1 MEKSRKIHSLKENH
15 LFQKAYKKG
24 KSISAGTV
32 VLYAMKNYDNK
43 TTLVGIT
50 VAKSLG
56 NAVKRN
62 RMKRK
67 IKEAYRNLHPFV
79 KEGYIIVLVARKACF
94 NAHFTVI
101 QDELYALLKKATL
114 LKGEISTA

>member
-1 MEKSRKIHSLKENH
+1 MEKSKSIHSLKENH

-24 KSISAGTV
+24 KSTAASTV
-32 VLYAMKNYDNK
+32 VLYALKNYDRK

-79 KEGYIIVLVARKACF
+79 KEGFIIVLVARKACYD
-94 NAHFTVI
+94 AHFTVI
-101 QDELYALLKKATL
+101 QDEMYAILKRAALLKND
-114 LKGEISTA
+114 

>member
-1 MEKSRKIHSLKENH
+1 MEKSKKIHALKENH

-24 KSISAGTV
+24 KSAAASTV
-32 VLYAMKNYDNK
+32 VLYAMKNYDKK

-67 IKEAYRNLHPFV
+67 IREAYRSLHPFV
-79 KEGYIIVLVARKACF
+79 KDGYIIVLVAKKACF
-94 NAHFTVI
+94 DAHFTVI
-101 QDELYALLKKATL
+101 QEEIYALLKKAAL
-114 LKGEISTA
+114 LKSE

>member
-1 MEKSRKIHSLKENH
+1 MEKSKKIHSLKENH
-15 LFQKAYKKG
+15 LFQKTYKKG

-32 VLYAMKNYDNK
+32 VLYVMKNYDRK

-94 NAHFTVI
+94 DAHFTVI
-101 QDELYALLKKATL
+101 QDELYAVLKKAAL
-114 LKGEISTA
+114 IKSEISTA